1 MPTKVSKFSKA
12 SLVASK
18 GFKPIERDIL
28 AIKLEDGKTY
38 SKAEAERIIKQT
50 KGGLR

>member
-1 MPTKVSKFSKA
+1 MSSKFSKA

-28 AIKLEDGKTY
+28 ALKLEDGKTY
-38 SKAEAERIIKQT
+38 TKAEAAKIIKET